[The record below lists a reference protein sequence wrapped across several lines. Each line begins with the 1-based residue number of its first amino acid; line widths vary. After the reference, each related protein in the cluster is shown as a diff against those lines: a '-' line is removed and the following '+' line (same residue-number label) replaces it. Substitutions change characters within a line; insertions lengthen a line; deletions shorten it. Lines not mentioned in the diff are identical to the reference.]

1 MARPYSWP
9 TSSPWMRRYPQAE
22 LSRAICSTSARWVR
36 SAEPSRTSA
45 VRVHP
50 APPDQVGVPPKKG
63 SRGDDQAQLAR
74 GQQPCQRGQERP
86 VSPGQPRRSSLA
98 LENGDLVAQDKDL
111 GLFGTA

>member
-1 MARPYSWP
+1 VDAPVPPGRVVPRHLQHQRTDGLRRARPSG
-9 TSSPWMRRYPQAE
+9 SP
-22 LSRAICSTSARWVR
+22 
-36 SAEPSRTSA
+36 

>member
-1 MARPYSWP
+1 
-9 TSSPWMRRYPQAE
+9 MRRYPQAWVVPRH
-22 LSRAICSTSARWVR
+22 LQHQRADGLRRAR
-36 SAEPSRTSA
+36 PSGSP

-63 SRGDDQAQLAR
+63 SRGDDQAQLAKLAG